1 MRRHRTAG
9 VRLASRSVS
18 ARSAG
23 FTLLEVMVALT
34 VLALALAAVIE
45 GAGRAAGNA
54 RYLRDKTLAN
64 WVALNR
70 ITEVQVLNQW
80 PSVDVHRGTAPMAGR
95 EWHWTMTVTATPDK
109 DVRRAELEVRYERDG
124 PEVLITRVGFL
135 PRPRAAVGGAG

>member
-1 MRRHRTAG
+1 MRRSRIMDP
-9 VRLASRSVS
+9 RLAPGSVS
-18 ARSAG
+18 AGSAG
-23 FTLLEVMVALT
+23 FTLLEVLVGLT
-34 VLALALAAVIE
+34 VLGTAPAAMFE
-45 GAGRAAGNA
+45 GAGRAVGNA

-109 DVRRAELEVRYERDG
+109 DVRRAELEVRYEQDG
-124 PEVLITRVGFL
+124 PEILITRVGFL
-135 PRPRAAVGGAG
+135 PRPRAPVAGSG

>member
-1 MRRHRTAG
+1 M
-9 VRLASRSVS
+9 
-18 ARSAG
+18 
-23 FTLLEVMVALT
+23 EVLVALT

-70 ITEVQVLNQW
+70 LTEVQILNQW
-80 PSVDVHRGTAPMAGR
+80 PSVDVHRGTASMAGR
-95 EWHWTMTVTATPDK
+95 EWHWTMTVSATADK

-124 PEVLITRVGFL
+124 AEVLITRVGLL
-135 PRPRAAVGGAG
+135 PRPRAPVAGQG